1 MSERPHDEDLPEG
14 DLLKGLIDEWKA
26 KSPAPPAHLEDQ
38 VVRAIRA
45 AREADEV
52 RADRGSADRDPADQR
67 LGTIIPWY
75 RPAAWPRPVWAVA
88 GALAA
93 MLVIGSMLTARAAF
107 FIPMAPEQADRLLV
121 ADALRDAETAERE
134 HARAIARLEQVV
146 TPILAKADDPE
157 LAGAQAARLMALG
170 NRLRYLDET
179 IAEIND
185 FLQQNPGHAGA
196 RTTLLAAYTEK
207 TDVLRDVIAFDEEI
221 TS

>member
-1 MSERPHDEDLPEG
+1 L
-14 DLLKGLIDEWKA
+14 
-26 KSPAPPAHLEDQ
+26 
-38 VVRAIRA
+38 RAVRA
-45 AREADEV
+45 AREADEHSV
-52 RADRGSADRDPADQR
+52 DKGVDRDHGGSADRDGDRTDGERRGDDRRSAR
-67 LGTIIPWY
+67 IIPWY
-75 RPAAWPRPVWAVA
+75 RPAAWPRPVWAAA

-93 MLVIGSMLTARAAF
+93 MLAIGAMLTVRAAF

-146 TPILAKADDPE
+146 MPILAKADDPE

-221 TS
+221 AS